1 MNESTAATNGNG
13 SPTTTK
19 GPSLLTV
26 IHDAWLK
33 AGAKKPDAKTLTAL
47 KAELAAATD
56 DFQAASA
63 ALEASRAKRVEVSA
77 KVMRAC
83 GTKGQI
89 KLADGRLLEA
99 SSRGDQVFF
108 KMVTGETY

>member
-1 MNESTAATNGNG
+1 MENPTTNG
-13 SPTTTK
+13 TTTPATK
-19 GPSLLTV
+19 GPSLLTT

-33 AGAKKPDAKTLTAL
+33 NGAKKPDAKTLAAL
-47 KAELAAATD
+47 KAELAAVTD
-56 DFQAASA
+56 EFQAASA
-63 ALEASRAKRVEVSA
+63 ALEAARVKRGEVSA
-77 KVMRAC
+77 KVMKAC